1 VANARHREGFDHI
14 PKEGRRRRQGII
26 RMTKNKIITV
36 VSSKTTKTTITKTIS
51 LLTSR

>member
-14 PKEGRRRRQGII
+14 PKEGRRRRRQGII

-36 VSSKTTKTTITKTIS
+36 VSSKTTITKTTI